1 MRAIVQN
8 FYPGWLVHVGLFI
21 CAGLVVGTSTYTFG
35 LYVIPV
41 TQELG
46 MSRADFSNGFICLL
60 LGVALMSPVA
70 GRLLDKLSA
79 RLLILAGSFMYAIGL
94 TGLTMTDSG
103 LLMMLLILV
112 PISFGYTTCG
122 VLAVNTV
129 VVRWFKRRR
138 GTALGIMA
146 VSTSAG
152 AFVMVPVTAFM
163 IENFSWRTAMM
174 TNGAIT
180 LGIVALMV
188 LLFVRNFPKGSE
200 RGYADEF
207 ADHESDNAQQQTSTA
222 TANPWTYKE
231 LLCNRN
237 FWLFTLAIGL
247 LLASDQSMVTAQ
259 VPYFVDIG
267 IKLESAALIVSCMTA
282 SAICG
287 KLLVGYLADKVDLR
301 LVFYAVALIHIALQL
316 VYLAAPGFWTLLC
329 LATVLGVAIGGVY
342 PVWSTML
349 AWLFGTHNF
358 GTVMGLMTIVVKGIS
373 VVAVR
378 FVGEVY
384 DATGTYVPAFVV
396 FMVTVVIAMV
406 LVALLRPETRSDT
419 ASAGARGSSD
429 TSATPVASQS

>member
-1 MRAIVQN
+1 MRAVVQN

-41 TQELG
+41 TQELN
-46 MSRADFSNGFICLL
+46 MSRADFNNGFICLL

-79 RLLILAGSFMYAIGL
+79 RMLILAGSVMYAIGL

-103 LLMMLLILV
+103 LIMMFLILG
-112 PISFGYTTCG
+112 PIAFGYTACG

-146 VSTSAG
+146 VSTSSG
-152 AFVMVPVTAFM
+152 AFVMVPITAFV
-163 IENFSWRTAMM
+163 IENFGWRNAMLV
-174 TNGAIT
+174 NGGIT
-180 LGIVALMV
+180 LGIIALMV
-188 LLFVRNFPKGSE
+188 LLFIRNFPKGTE
-200 RGYADEF
+200 RGYEKEF
-207 ADHESDNAQQQTSTA
+207 AVDEVAVESPEEKKEART
-222 TANPWTYKE
+222 WTYPE
-231 LLCNRN
+231 LLRNRN
-237 FWLFTLAIGL
+237 FWLFTVAIGL
-247 LLASDQSMVTAQ
+247 LLGSDQSMVTAQ

-267 IKLESAALIVSCMTA
+267 IKLEAAAFIVSCMTA

-287 KLLVGYLADKVDLR
+287 KLLVGYLADKIDLR
-301 LVFYAVALIHIALQL
+301 HIFYGVALIHVALQL
-316 VYLAAPGFWTLLC
+316 VYLAQPGYWTLLA

-342 PVWSTML
+342 PVWSTTL

-358 GTVMGLMTIVVKGIS
+358 GTVMGLMTIIVKGIS
-373 VVAVR
+373 IVAVR
-378 FVGEVY
+378 MVGEIY

-396 FMVTVVIAMV
+396 FMGAVVVSMILMSMIRPQTHSNAA
-406 LVALLRPETRSDT
+406 VAPG
-419 ASAGARGSSD
+419 SAAEAAPQQR
-429 TSATPVASQS
+429 

>member
-41 TQELG
+41 TQELN

-79 RLLILAGSFMYAIGL
+79 RMLILAGSFMYAVGV
-94 TGLTMTDSG
+94 TGLTLTDSG

-112 PISFGYTTCG
+112 PISFGYTACG

-146 VSTSAG
+146 VSTSTG

-163 IENFSWRTAMM
+163 IENFGWRTAMM
-174 TNGAIT
+174 TNGGIT
-180 LGIVALMV
+180 LGIIALMV

-200 RGYADEF
+200 RGYAAEF
-207 ADHESDNAQQQTSTA
+207 AVTEAETVQQQQA
-222 TANPWTYKE
+222 AANPWTYKE

-301 LVFYAVALIHIALQL
+301 LVFYAVALIHVALQL
-316 VYLAAPGFWTLLC
+316 VYIAAPGYWTLLS
-329 LATVLGVAIGGVY
+329 LATLLGVAIGGVY

-373 VVAVR
+373 IVAVR

-384 DATGTYVPAFVV
+384 DATGTYIPAFVV
-396 FMVTVVIAMV
+396 FMVAVVISMG
-406 LVALLRPETRSDT
+406 LVALLRPETRSNDAPAAADNRST
-419 ASAGARGSSD
+419 DSA
-429 TSATPVASQS
+429 VAAPAGNQG